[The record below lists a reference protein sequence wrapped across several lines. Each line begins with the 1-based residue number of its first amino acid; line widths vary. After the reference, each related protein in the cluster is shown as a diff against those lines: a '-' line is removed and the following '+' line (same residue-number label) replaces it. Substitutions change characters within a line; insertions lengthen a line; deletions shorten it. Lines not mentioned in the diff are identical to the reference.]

1 MTRVQA
7 EGDLLFSL
15 LELQE
20 TERITEGVKK
30 EEEEIKTIEEEEEA
44 SAETTGETVVRTE
57 NTVTGRTEE
66 TAAGTMRIEEEI

>member
-1 MTRVQA
+1 MIIIRVMTRVQA

-30 EEEEIKTIEEEEEA
+30 EEEEIKAIEDEEEA
-44 SAETTGETVVRTE
+44 SAETTGEIAAKTE
-57 NTVTGRTEE
+57 DISTGKQKEQQQT
-66 TAAGTMRIEEEI
+66 